1 MNKFYRTVGHNI
13 RAERERQDIAGTTLA
28 RQIGV
33 THVALIK
40 YEIGV
45 VRVPLEAFVK
55 IAYAL
60 GMVGPCESAPL
71 FRNINWKGQ
80 ANGHG
85 QKTLRR
91 RKSKS

>member
-1 MNKFYRTVGHNI
+1 LNKFYRTLGHNI
-13 RAERERQDIAGTTLA
+13 RAERQRQDIAGTTLA

-40 YEIGV
+40 YEMGR

-60 GMVGPCESAPL
+60 GMTTPAESAPL
-71 FRNINWKGQ
+71 FSDINWKGQ
-80 ANGHG
+80 TNG
-85 QKTLRR
+85 TSR
-91 RKSKS
+91 RKR